1 MNVVVLSGK
10 ILSTLYSLLYTFL
23 FILNFF
29 FFIRVRRIINS
40 IYNKRIMEESV
51 LTMIKAKSVNLSA

>member
-1 MNVVVLSGK
+1 MVVLIGK
-10 ILSTLYSLLYTFL
+10 ISSNLYSLLYTFL

-29 FFIRVRRIINS
+29 FFIRGRRIINS
-40 IYNKRIMEESV
+40 IDNKRIMEENV